1 MEISSRRIN
10 LYNNSYIFAF
20 KIQYFCIFRIDSVPK
35 SLHSVVKELFRMSV
49 CLKPQLVHTGIE
61 RIKSIFSS
69 QDILSEE
76 AVLGI
81 NGRFRLE

>member
-1 MEISSRRIN
+1 MDISSHIDVKI
-10 LYNNSYIFAF
+10 NSYIFAF

-61 RIKSIFSS
+61 RIKGSISS
-69 QDILSEE
+69 HDILSEE

-81 NGRFRLE
+81 NGRFRLK